1 MKTPLKLAVA
11 TALALAGGVA
21 VAPAAQAGDFECRE
35 TLGAVTVVGSIIVP
49 DDATCALNGTQI
61 EGGIV
66 VKSRATLVATGV
78 ETTGTISGESPTKVE
93 VRNSTIGNGVSLS
106 KGGGEQNPSGWLVL
120 AGNSVTGDVQFA
132 DNRVPVTIDK
142 NEVGGSIQANKNTG
156 GLTVTDN
163 RIVNGLQCQDN
174 DPFPTGGGNIAAQ
187 KQGQC
192 ERL

>member
-1 MKTPLKLAVA
+1 MKTPLKLVAA
-11 TALALAGGVA
+11 TAIALAGGVA
-21 VAPAAQAGDFECRE
+21 VAPAAQAGDFECRG
-35 TLGAVTVVGSIIVP
+35 TLGAVTVVGTVIVP
-49 DDATCALNGTQI
+49 DDATCTLDGTDVQ
-61 EGGIV
+61 GGIV

-93 VRNSTIGNGVSLS
+93 VRGSQVGNGVSLS

-132 DNRVPVTIDK
+132 DNRVPVEIS
-142 NEVGGSIQANKNTG
+142 NNIVGGSIQANKNTG
-156 GLTVTDN
+156 GLTVTAN